1 MGSSFGE
8 PFSVSI
14 IHLAQYLLVITLG
27 TQSVIRWNKAMR
39 RIQLQSDAASFRPR
53 ELREYGE
60 PVLRR
65 SIQLE
70 VRLTF
75 WQRLQR
81 AFGL

>member
-1 MGSSFGE
+1 
-8 PFSVSI
+8 
-14 IHLAQYLLVITLG
+14 
-27 TQSVIRWNKAMR
+27 MR
-39 RIQLQSDAASFRPR
+39 RIQLNSDEVSFRPR
-53 ELREYGE
+53 ELRDYSE

-75 WQRLQR
+75 WQRLKR

>member
-1 MGSSFGE
+1 
-8 PFSVSI
+8 
-14 IHLAQYLLVITLG
+14 
-27 TQSVIRWNKAMR
+27 MR
-39 RIQLQSDAASFRPR
+39 QIPLHSDAASFRPR
-53 ELREYGE
+53 ELRDYSE

-65 SIQLE
+65 SIQLQ

>member
-1 MGSSFGE
+1 
-8 PFSVSI
+8 
-14 IHLAQYLLVITLG
+14 
-27 TQSVIRWNKAMR
+27 MR
-39 RIQLQSDAASFRPR
+39 QIPLHSDAASFRPR